1 MKSLS
6 FLFVLFS
13 AFSAFADDGNPVRR
27 VPPPLPLPA
36 VKPVPFHT
44 PDVREVKTK
53 SGLTAWLIEEKSAP
67 VIALTALFKGG
78 AAADPARLR
87 GLTPLTVALLGEGAG
102 RIKAAEFKQILA
114 EKAIS
119 LDFSSGADYIAADMA
134 TLRPHREEAFRLL
147 KLALT
152 APRFDMP
159 ALRRVKRQMETD
171 IDARKG
177 DPNAVAYE
185 RFLKLMFRD
194 HPYARITPSK
204 KGLRAVTR
212 TNMRSLVRGRF
223 ARDNLILA
231 VVGNISADELKP
243 LLEST
248 FDDLPER
255 ADLPEIEPFEPQLKA
270 GTDVLT
276 LDAPQSAAVFG
287 HKGIPRGD
295 PDFYAALLVNYAFG
309 GGGFASR
316 LFNEVREK
324 NGFAYSIRTS
334 FVPFRFSP
342 MFIGTA
348 ASDNAKISRALD
360 IVKTE
365 WLKMAQ
371 NGPTAKEIKDAKTY
385 LTGSFP
391 LSFSSSSRLAS
402 FLAGIRYNGEGID
415 YLKNRNALM
424 NAVDPDTAR
433 RVAARLLDPAS
444 LFFVVV
450 GKPANL

>member
-1 MKSLS
+1 MKL
-6 FLFVLFS
+6 LPVLLVLLS
-13 AFSAFADDGNPVRR
+13 AFPAFAGDDNPVRR
-27 VPPPLPLPA
+27 VPPPPPLPA

-44 PDVREVKTK
+44 PDVREVTTK
-53 SGLTAWLIEEKSAP
+53 NGLTAWLIEEKSAP

-78 AAADPARLR
+78 AASDPARLR

-102 RIKAAEFKQILA
+102 DLKAGDFKQSLA
-114 EKAIS
+114 EKGIS

-134 TLRPHREEAFRLL
+134 TLRPHRREAFRLL
-147 KLALT
+147 KSALT
-152 APRFDMP
+152 KPRFDMS
-159 ALRRVKRQMETD
+159 AVRRVKRQTETE
-171 IDARKG
+171 IDARKS

-185 RFLKLMFRD
+185 RFLKLVFKD
-194 HPYARITPSK
+194 HPYARITPTK
-204 KGLRAVTR
+204 KGVRSVTR
-212 TNMRSLVRGRF
+212 TNMRTLIRRRF

-231 VVGNISADELKP
+231 VVGNISAEELKP
-243 LLEST
+243 LLEET

-255 ADLPEIEPFEPQLKA
+255 ADLPEIKPFEPKLKA

-276 LDAPQSAAVFG
+276 MDVPQSAAVFG

-316 LFNEVREK
+316 LFDEVREK

-334 FVPFRFSP
+334 PVPFRFSP

-348 ASDNAKISRALD
+348 ASDNAKISRAID

-371 NGPTAKEIKDAKTY
+371 NGPTAKELRDAKTY

-402 FLAGIRYNGEGID
+402 FLAGVRYNGEGID

-424 NAVDPDTAR
+424 NAVDLAAAR
-433 RVAARLLDPAS
+433 RVAARLLDPSS